1 MVQCAVQGA
10 DCRFD
15 ELGTSR
21 MDAVALTQHWEGG
34 NLRHFSFHVV
44 GYVMSRMYVCH
55 ARRYEVETRIHKG
68 FHHANRSRT
77 REPSFHPMPSS
88 SKQ

>member
-1 MVQCAVQGA
+1 MVQRAVQGA

-44 GYVMSRMYVCH
+44 GYVMSGLVCMC
-55 ARRYEVETRIHKG
+55 ATLGGTR
-68 FHHANRSRT
+68 
-77 REPSFHPMPSS
+77 
-88 SKQ
+88 